1 MDQSSYGPDLA
12 PCDFFLFGY
21 SKQFV
26 RDVQFS
32 TEHELVNIIIGFL
45 EAISPKLWS
54 DVFEYWTGRLQTCLD
69 ADGIWFE

>member
-1 MDQSSYGPDLA
+1 MVRETLTQWNIAEMDQPPYSRDLA

-21 SKQFV
+21 LKQFV

-32 TEHELVNIIIGFL
+32 IEQELDNVIIRFL

-54 DVFEYWTGRLQTCLD
+54 DVFEN
-69 ADGIWFE
+69 